1 MSADRTQ
8 VRIVI
13 TSIDP
18 VPDRPD
24 RVRVELSD
32 GAWFEVEQSHPD
44 RGGLEPGVDATSPVV
59 ASLLADHLRRDIRGK
74 ALDLL
79 SRRDHLSV
87 EIRRR
92 LEDQPQDLLDEEIEA
107 LCTDGWLDDSAVARR
122 RVDRWR
128 AEGRSDRECR
138 QRLEACGLG
147 SATIDRAIAS
157 EDETHPA
164 ADPDVTALI
173 RLIERQNLHIA
184 GLPPVDVR
192 RHAARWA
199 RRGFE
204 LDTIRAVLRECGG
217 TDSALDDSSLEI
229 PMEDDS

>member
-92 LEDQPQDLLDEEIEA
+92 LEDQPQDLLDEEI
-107 LCTDGWLDDSAVARR
+107 DS
-122 RVDRWR
+122 
-128 AEGRSDRECR
+128 
-138 QRLEACGLG
+138 
-147 SATIDRAIAS
+147 
-157 EDETHPA
+157 
-164 ADPDVTALI
+164 
-173 RLIERQNLHIA
+173 
-184 GLPPVDVR
+184 
-192 RHAARWA
+192 
-199 RRGFE
+199 
-204 LDTIRAVLRECGG
+204 
-217 TDSALDDSSLEI
+217 
-229 PMEDDS
+229 

>member
-1 MSADRTQ
+1 M
-8 VRIVI
+8 I
-13 TSIDP
+13 TGVDP
-18 VPDRPD
+18 VPGRPD

-32 GAWFEVEQSHPD
+32 GAWFEVEQTHPD
-44 RGGLEPGVDATSPVV
+44 RGRLEPGIDATTPVV
-59 ASLLADHLRRDIRGK
+59 ASLLADHLRRDIRGE

-79 SRRDHLSV
+79 GRRDHLSV

-92 LEDQPQDLLDEEIEA
+92 LEDRPRNLLDEEIDA
-107 LCTDGWLDDSAVARR
+107 LRADGWLDDGAVARR

-138 QRLEACGLG
+138 QRLEACGLESG
-147 SATIDRAIAS
+147 LIDDALAS
-157 EDETHPA
+157 EDQTHPA
-164 ADPDVTALI
+164 ADPDATALI
-173 RLIERQNLHIA
+173 RLIERQGLRLA
-184 GLPPVDVR
+184 GLAPGDVR

-204 LDTIRAVLRECGG
+204 LDTIRAVLRECVG
-217 TDSALDDSSLEI
+217 TDSALDDSSPEI